1 MKNFKAI
8 ILIIISIIL
17 TPLASACSKNDSGID
32 DSYGDFVGVAFY
44 QKTSDNHYERYRKSP
59 AQANNLI
66 VTKDNKISYTEK
78 TESLF
83 YIYSTDKITSSTSS
97 ENLITNTISENFK
110 IESPK
115 IYFNLERI
123 SENTNILIYYIYKT
137 SDSTYMLLFQK
148 EVTGIVNEE
157 TTIELAIKSDEFNQ
171 VVLTLSTNLASREK
185 Y

>member
-1 MKNFKAI
+1 MKNIKAI

-17 TPLASACSKNDSGID
+17 TPLASACSKNDNNID

-59 AQANNLI
+59 TQANNLI

-83 YIYSTDKITSSTSS
+83 YIYSTHKITSSTSS

-110 IESPK
+110 IDGQK

-148 EVTGIVNEE
+148 EVTDIANGE
-157 TTIELAIKSDEFNQ
+157 TTIELAIKTDEFNQ
-171 VVLTLSTNLASREK
+171 VVLTLSTNLASRKK

>member
-83 YIYSTDKITSSTSS
+83 YIYSTDKITSSTNS

-110 IESPK
+110 IESQK

-148 EVTGIVNEE
+148 EVSGIENEE
-157 TTIELAIKSDEFNQ
+157 TTIELTIKSDEFNQ

>member
-110 IESPK
+110 IDGRK
-115 IYFNLERI
+115 I
-123 SENTNILIYYIYKT
+123 
-137 SDSTYMLLFQK
+137 
-148 EVTGIVNEE
+148 
-157 TTIELAIKSDEFNQ
+157 
-171 VVLTLSTNLASREK
+171 
-185 Y
+185 